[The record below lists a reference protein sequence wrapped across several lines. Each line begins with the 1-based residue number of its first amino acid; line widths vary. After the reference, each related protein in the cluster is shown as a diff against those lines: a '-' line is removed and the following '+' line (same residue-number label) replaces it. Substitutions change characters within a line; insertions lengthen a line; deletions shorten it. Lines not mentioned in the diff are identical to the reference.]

1 MERRRVG
8 ENKGRA
14 LRKGETQRSCDGK
27 YVYTYK
33 DAEGSRKSIYSKD
46 LMELRRREEQ
56 IIKDQLDGLDA
67 YAAGTATVNYVFDR
81 YMSTKSELR
90 KNTRANYNYMYNH
103 FIREKFGKKKISSI
117 KYSDVL
123 QFYKLLLDEK
133 KVQINTLETIHTL
146 LHPTFK
152 LAVRDDIIRTNPSDG
167 VMAELK
173 KTTGEKSW
181 STSCFN
187 HRATNGIYELYRI

>member
-1 MERRRVG
+1 MAKARKD
-8 ENKGRA
+8 NKGRA

-81 YMSTKSELR
+81 YMSTKFIMQR
-90 KNTRANYNYMYNH
+90 K
-103 FIREKFGKKKISSI
+103 
-117 KYSDVL
+117 
-123 QFYKLLLDEK
+123 
-133 KVQINTLETIHTL
+133 
-146 LHPTFK
+146 
-152 LAVRDDIIRTNPSDG
+152 
-167 VMAELK
+167 
-173 KTTGEKSW
+173 W
-181 STSCFN
+181 
-187 HRATNGIYELYRI
+187 